1 MKGKELKQ
9 YEDAEV
15 KAKHSCA
22 TVQAVVVQI
31 IGSPYHEGTDTKESA
46 GPYLRWLFASQ
57 KKQSLGTLLDYYN
70 WARQCALKVLC
81 TPTAHDVASHGGA
94 SATEIW
100 HAAMHGLVKVFIG
113 DAAERHVLLGGKKQD
128 PVEVERRYRW
138 TITVLQ
144 YVVDGGS
151 PQLLKP
157 PQHPSWDSLLA
168 MLSERSVRG
177 SIRSHARESFSTSAP
192 TPWRHHQQS
201 FSHPVKV
208 EIPASFKDRC
218 GIWAQRLP
226 ELQATLANWKETKHT
241 YNIRKD
247 RPVAAQLAWALD
259 HHLDGTTRGLFY
271 TRLKIG
277 KARRNPENPTDRGD
291 ITQTRLFVCYLGF
304 NSEESRYRI
313 TVTSDKR
320 IKGRSLSASTHEGP
334 TSVSL
339 AVHHQMNDL
348 LTTYLNA
355 RARQVRLLDVGAVDC
370 TEKEVVSLFS
380 EVPCSFLLMSS

>member
-1 MKGKELKQ
+1 
-9 YEDAEV
+9 
-15 KAKHSCA
+15 
-22 TVQAVVVQI
+22 
-31 IGSPYHEGTDTKESA
+31 
-46 GPYLRWLFASQ
+46 
-57 KKQSLGTLLDYYN
+57 
-70 WARQCALKVLC
+70 
-81 TPTAHDVASHGGA
+81 
-94 SATEIW
+94 
-100 HAAMHGLVKVFIG
+100 MHGLVKVFIG

-192 TPWRHHQQS
+192 TPGRHHQQS

-277 KARRNPENPTDRGD
+277 KARRNPENPTDRDD

-320 IKGRSLSASTHEGP
+320 IKGRSLSARTHEGP

-339 AVHHQMNDL
+339 AVHPAMNWM

-380 EVPCSFLLMSS
+380 HFRASAHHCG